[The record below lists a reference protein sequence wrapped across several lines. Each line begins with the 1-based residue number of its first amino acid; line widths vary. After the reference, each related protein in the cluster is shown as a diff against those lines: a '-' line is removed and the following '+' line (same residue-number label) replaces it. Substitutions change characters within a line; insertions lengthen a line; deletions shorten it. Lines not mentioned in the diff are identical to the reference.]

1 MSRFSSFLTGFCVA
15 LWLVAQPLSALASE
29 PKVPAKKALELAQE
43 QLDIRGFNS
52 SVYIDSLALK
62 ASTLMGGAKSWTI
75 LWSERIPLD
84 GGLVEIG
91 ASVDMNGKVER
102 LVKKASA
109 VARTSP

>member
-1 MSRFSSFLTGFCVA
+1 MSRFSPRFAGLFTVLLLA
-15 LWLVAQPLSALASE
+15 VQTPLALASE
-29 PKVPAKKALELAQE
+29 PKVPAKRALELAQE
-43 QLDIRGFNS
+43 QLDIRGFNT

-62 ASTLMGGAKSWTI
+62 SSTVIGGVKSWTV

-102 LVKKASA
+102 LVKKASPA
-109 VARTSP
+109 ARISP